1 MTTINRQP
9 AGAQRD
15 SGSGVEGDSTMRHA
29 GAHDTAGEITDR
41 LTRATLA
48 RITGGLYLAFMVASV
63 LADALG
69 HIGLGSAP
77 QLLDSMTGSP
87 EAFRLGLVF
96 AFLSAFLFL
105 MAAWGLYVLLRPVS
119 RDLALLFLLLN
130 TVGVAIQC
138 ASLLHL
144 VSAMHLAA
152 GVEGLPTLES
162 QALALAAAE
171 VFRSGFVMAQLFFG
185 TWLFP
190 LGYLV
195 MKSGFLPRLLGMLL
209 ILDGVAEMVWFLQAL
224 LLPDHPEIK
233 TPGTVV
239 SLLAEVGLTLWL
251 LIRGV
256 RVADPAA
263 EHRSRHPDALHAPR

>member
-15 SGSGVEGDSTMRHA
+15 RGSGVEGDSTIRHA
-29 GAHDTAGEITDR
+29 DGHDTAGEITDR

-69 HIGLGSAP
+69 HIGLGRAP

-87 EAFRLGLVF
+87 QAFRLGLVF

-130 TVGVAIQC
+130 AVGVAIQC
-138 ASLLHL
+138 ASLLYL
-144 VSAMHLAA
+144 VSGMHLAA
-152 GVEGLPTLES
+152 GVE
-162 QALALAAAE
+162 
-171 VFRSGFVMAQLFFG
+171 RS
-185 TWLFP
+185 
-190 LGYLV
+190 
-195 MKSGFLPRLLGMLL
+195 
-209 ILDGVAEMVWFLQAL
+209 
-224 LLPDHPEIK
+224 
-233 TPGTVV
+233 
-239 SLLAEVGLTLWL
+239 
-251 LIRGV
+251 
-256 RVADPAA
+256 ADPAVA
-263 EHRSRHPDALHAPR
+263 GPGAGRRRGVSERLRHGSVVLRRLAVPAGLPGREVRVPAAAAGPAADPRRGG